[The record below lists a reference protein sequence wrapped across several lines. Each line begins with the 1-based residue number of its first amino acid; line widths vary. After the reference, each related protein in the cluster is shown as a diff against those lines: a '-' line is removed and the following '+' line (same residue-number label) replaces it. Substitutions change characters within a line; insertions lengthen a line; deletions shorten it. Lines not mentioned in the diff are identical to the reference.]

1 MLRQYLRDFRP
12 VGRVKHEGVAF
23 DDRSDDSLRRAG
35 SFFEECASGNQ
46 SVVDE
51 WNSQGLEVAERGE
64 TAVFDL
70 QRDRGIYNR
79 RVNSSSD
86 QRLRPGWF
94 IADGQKCDAV
104 AFLIEFEVLQHEKRC
119 HMR

>member
-1 MLRQYLRDFRP
+1 MLGQDFGDLRS
-12 VGRVKHEGVAF
+12 VGRVEDEGIAF
-23 DDRSDDSLRRAG
+23 DDRPDDGLRRAG
-35 SFFEECASGNQ
+35 LFLEECASGNQ
-46 SVVDE
+46 RIVNE
-51 WNSQGLEVAERGE
+51 WNSQRLEVAEIGE

-70 QRDRGIYNR
+70 QRDGGIYNR
-79 RVNSSSD
+79 RVDSSSD

-104 AFLIEFEVLQHEKRC
+104 AFLIKFEVLQHEKRC